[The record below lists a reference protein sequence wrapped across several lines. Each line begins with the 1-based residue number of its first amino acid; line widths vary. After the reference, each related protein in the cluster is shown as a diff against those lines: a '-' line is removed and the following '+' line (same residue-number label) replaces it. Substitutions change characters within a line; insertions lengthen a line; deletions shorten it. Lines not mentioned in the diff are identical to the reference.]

1 MEQDFQ
7 QELLEIF
14 QQEAEDYLAVL
25 RNGIQSLEEQPAP
38 ETIEEIF
45 RTTHSL
51 KGAARA
57 VSFSAVEELCQALES
72 IFSKIKNKEL
82 KLSPELIEIFADAVD
97 ALVDLLEQES
107 LMLIQTNSCC

>member
-7 QELLEIF
+7 QELLDIF

-51 KGAARA
+51 KG
-57 VSFSAVEELCQALES
+57 
-72 IFSKIKNKEL
+72 
-82 KLSPELIEIFADAVD
+82 
-97 ALVDLLEQES
+97 
-107 LMLIQTNSCC
+107 